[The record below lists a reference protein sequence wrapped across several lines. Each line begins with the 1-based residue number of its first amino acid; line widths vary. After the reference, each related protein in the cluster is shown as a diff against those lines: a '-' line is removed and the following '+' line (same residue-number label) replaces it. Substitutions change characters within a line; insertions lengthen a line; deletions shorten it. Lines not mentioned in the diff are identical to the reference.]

1 MTNHKSNVKRRNQK
15 AWRYMILVINIALI
29 IEIAILNTVNK
40 RNANNTCELFL
51 DQVSTILTAN
61 SEDEAEMIE
70 ALKEEYIV
78 KAQGVSYMLSLY
90 DDAKYDIKELQKI
103 AELMAIDEIHLFDKD
118 GIMFAGTVP
127 GYYGLTFDDGDQVS
141 FFKPMLNDK
150 TLSMCQDVTPNT
162 AEAKSMM
169 YAIVW
174 NETGEYMVQVGIEP
188 VRLLNELKKNE
199 ISEVINDMPVSD
211 GLDIYISDINDD
223 TIISSTN
230 ENVIGTTLVKAGLHK
245 EIEQGVT
252 DVYRTT
258 IGGYRHFCWARQVDN
273 YYVTVS
279 YSTRINVVS
288 FIVAIVIE
296 YFYLL
301 VAGAVVLYMVK
312 KLIAANDKSNEQLS
326 VLMSMSEI
334 YYSMHLIDL
343 IDDSVIEYS
352 AHGVVK
358 EFNEKGDNASA
369 LMKEII
375 ERTIKK
381 EWLESALA
389 FTDLESLSERM
400 TGKKMITAEFDG
412 MHIGWIEAS
421 FIAIETDE
429 NQKPEK
435 VIFVTRDIDQDK
447 KKEEKLIYS
456 SNTDEL
462 TGLLNR
468 HAYEEAVAEFND
480 KVIESNFVYISLDV
494 NGLKIVNDTLGHSA
508 GDELIVG
515 AAECMKRCIGPY
527 GKLYRTG
534 GDEFA
539 AIIYAS
545 ENELEAIKKDFED
558 TTANWTGKE
567 VESLTVSCGYVPK
580 REVETVS
587 SVREMAIIAD
597 KKMYEA
603 KSIFYRSKG
612 VDRRGQKEAHTAL
625 CTLYT
630 KILKINI
637 TNDTYQII
645 NMDENEQTEEK
656 GFADSISA
664 WLLGFGNSGQVHED
678 DLEEYLSQTSL
689 EYMRGYFKR
698 DKTSLCIFYRRKYGE
713 KYKKVMMEII
723 PSSDY
728 SNDNQNL
735 FLYVK
740 NIDK

>member
-580 REVETVS
+580 REIETVS

-664 WLLGFGNSGQVHED
+664 WLLGFGNSGQVHDD

-713 KYKKVMMEII
+713 NYKKVMMEII